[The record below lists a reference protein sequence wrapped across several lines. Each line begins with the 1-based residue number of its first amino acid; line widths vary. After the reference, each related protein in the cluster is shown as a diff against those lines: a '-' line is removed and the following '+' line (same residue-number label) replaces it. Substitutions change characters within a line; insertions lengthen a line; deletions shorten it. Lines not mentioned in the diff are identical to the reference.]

1 MRLQSTLISILQ
13 TTLEQKPN
21 LNFTLK
27 SIQNVFFDFVAV
39 GKRKEMSL
47 FSLRKWNTEEI
58 CKGILNNT
66 QFYMW
71 ETYALQSIRSPK
83 IYFNFFRKNAE
94 ID

>member
-13 TTLEQKPN
+13 RTLEQKPN

-39 GKRKEMSL
+39 GKRKEMPL
-47 FSLRKWNTEEI
+47 FSSRKQNTEEI
-58 CKGILNNT
+58 CKRVLNNT

-71 ETYALQSIRSPK
+71 ETYTFQTLYKKPQNL
-83 IYFNFFRKNAE
+83 F
-94 ID
+94 